1 MSVVGRAGRPGRA
14 EGRSAWVPRDEVV
27 VVFGGSSGIG
37 EAVARRM
44 VARGSRVVIAGRDP
58 DRLAAASDRLG
69 GAVQTAAV
77 DASDRDAVDA
87 FFADGDLKLDHLV
100 LSFSTGRA
108 GGPFRDLSM
117 EDLAA
122 AVGGKLAAYLSVLQA
137 RFPGCAPMD
146 RAPHRRGKRRV
157 GASRDRGLAAV
168 NGGLHAAVRP
178 LTCDGRNATCS
189 HGSTARQPRN
199 AQRPPPGKPAEVRVS
214 GGLRRVSGPRA
225 RRQKPPVIAAPG
237 SEHATIKIR
246 HLYAPRWSR
255 HGRLRQRRPQ
265 PGAQRSRSSRAGPG
279 HARHRDP
286 GRLLV
291 RQLIR
296 ASPTIRRRR
305 PPTGRELT
313 VHSDQLSDGLSPY
326 ALMSVGD
333 GDLIKAVL
341 LNAGVRRRGAAF
353 TSSNGA
359 PA

>member
-58 DRLAAASDRLG
+58 DRLAAASDRLS
-69 GAVQTAAV
+69 GAVKTAAV

-137 RFPGCAPMD
+137 SLPRL
-146 RAPHRRGKRRV
+146 RADGS
-157 GASRDRGLAAV
+157 GALIGAGSAESALPATAGLAAV

-199 AQRPPPGKPAEVRVS
+199 AQRPPPGKPGGGVRVS
-214 GGLRRVSGPRA
+214 GGLRRVAGPRA
-225 RRQKPPVIAAPG
+225 RRQEPPVIAAPG

-279 HARHRDP
+279 RARHRDP

-296 ASPTIRRRR
+296 NPTHHPATPATDR
-305 PPTGRELT
+305 
-313 VHSDQLSDGLSPY
+313 
-326 ALMSVGD
+326 
-333 GDLIKAVL
+333 
-341 LNAGVRRRGAAF
+341 AGADCAF
-353 TSSNGA
+353 
-359 PA
+359 